1 LHSPTAVD
9 VKTPDLTVIIPY
21 FWGNEYIRAAI
32 ASVDSDA
39 RDQVEIIVI
48 NDSPED
54 EKFQEIAFQYQQSNL
69 HFLTN
74 SKNIGVIE
82 TRQIAL
88 AHAKGAFVRF
98 LDQDDA
104 FSPSTTTS
112 MLNEMKRHGADIC
125 IGKVR
130 TKTSGRTDVTER
142 RSFYRISGRRTV
154 LNELKLLIAQPGRL
168 GATMFRRAALDQ
180 TTYQKEQGGG
190 EEWLLFWRLLMV
202 GKKFLFVDSVILLRN
217 EHGANI
223 SERNFLKR
231 QRNLRLVAGN
241 ALSNNPLHRLIF
253 NTALLIRIY
262 RSRRRRGRSVAGTL
276 SAIRTIFGG
285 PVAESDVPQ

>member
-1 LHSPTAVD
+1 M
-9 VKTPDLTVIIPY
+9 PDLTVIIPY
-21 FWGNEYIRAAI
+21 FWGNEYIRVAI
-32 ASVDSDA
+32 ASVESDA

-54 EKFQEIAFQYQQSNL
+54 EKFQQIAFQYQKSNI

-74 SKNIGVIE
+74 SRNIGVIE

-88 AHAKGAFVRF
+88 AHAKGSYVCF
-98 LDQDDA
+98 LDHDDA
-104 FSPSTTTS
+104 FSSGRTAI
-112 MLNEMKRHGADIC
+112 MLTQMKKHGADIC

-130 TKTSGRTDVTER
+130 TRTSGHTDVTER

-168 GATMFRRAALDQ
+168 GATMFRRAALDA
-180 TTYQKEQGGG
+180 TTYRKEQGGG

-202 GKKFLFVDSVILLRN
+202 GKKFVFVDSVVLLRN
-217 EHGANI
+217 EHGANV
-223 SERNFLKR
+223 SERDFQKR
-231 QRNLRLVAGN
+231 QRNLRLVAVN

-253 NTALLIRIY
+253 NTALLIRVC

-276 SAIRTIFGG
+276 SAIRTIFRG
-285 PVAESDVPQ
+285 PIAGSDVSQ